1 MSEYKDVKN
10 NIYTVT
16 QRVLKDDE
24 RKIYT
29 HEEILTELWKIF
41 SAN

>member
-29 HEEILTELWKIF
+29 QEEILTELWRIF
-41 SAN
+41 SGK

>member
-29 HEEILTELWKIF
+29 QEEILTELWKIF